1 PAVDKQTGFFTRS
14 ILCVPV
20 FNKSGKPI
28 GVTQALN
35 KRGGTFTAE
44 DESRLRAFTA
54 QIAIGLEN
62 AKLFSDVQA
71 MRNYNESML
80 QSMSNGVITFDDSG
94 QAQTC
99 NAAAERILR
108 REEADVV
115 GRPSEDVFAP
125 NDWLLERL
133 KRVEETR
140 ATELAMD
147 TELLLGSER
156 VSANVTVL
164 PLLSAEG
171 TSLGTMVVIEDISN
185 EKREKATLSRY
196 MDRDLADRLL
206 AAGAVEELLGGTESI
221 ATVLFSDVRGFTTI
235 AEQIGPQATVALLN
249 AYFERMVDCI
259 SQNQGMLDKF
269 IGDALMAVFGLP
281 VAR

>member
-1 PAVDKQTGFFTRS
+1 MDLHLLEQMTTQCAITLESLVRHERATRLHRREVEFVNVVSDLTSELELGTLLAKVMAEASRLLDAERSTLFLNDEKTDELFSYVAGGEGEQVTIRIPNTAGIAGAVFRSRESIRIPYAYADLRFNPAVDKQTGFFTRS

-35 KRGGTFTAE
+35 KRGGTFTAR
-44 DESRLRAFTA
+44 DESRLRPFPAP
-54 QIAIGLEN
+54 IAIGLEN

-133 KRVEETR
+133 KRVEE
-140 ATELAMD
+140 
-147 TELLLGSER
+147 
-156 VSANVTVL
+156 
-164 PLLSAEG
+164 
-171 TSLGTMVVIEDISN
+171 
-185 EKREKATLSRY
+185 
-196 MDRDLADRLL
+196 
-206 AAGAVEELLGGTESI
+206 
-221 ATVLFSDVRGFTTI
+221 
-235 AEQIGPQATVALLN
+235 
-249 AYFERMVDCI
+249 
-259 SQNQGMLDKF
+259 
-269 IGDALMAVFGLP
+269 
-281 VAR
+281 